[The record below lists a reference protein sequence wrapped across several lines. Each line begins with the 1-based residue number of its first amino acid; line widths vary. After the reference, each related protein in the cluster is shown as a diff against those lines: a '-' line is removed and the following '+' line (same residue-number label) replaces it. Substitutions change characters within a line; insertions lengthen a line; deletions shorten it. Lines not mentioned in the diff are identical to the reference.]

1 MRLCFIGAEALP
13 LTPLSEHLFQ
23 STGGGGLAYD
33 FITSGS
39 PCERERP
46 YPDFAPSTRRA
57 EKRCEPANGPRP
69 QYRILR
75 ADRPVGRTTRLRV
88 N

>member
-33 FITSGS
+33 FIT
-39 PCERERP
+39 
-46 YPDFAPSTRRA
+46 T
-57 EKRCEPANGPRP
+57 
-69 QYRILR
+69 
-75 ADRPVGRTTRLRV
+75 
-88 N
+88 